1 MTKPTDDLEAVR
13 QISEVLEPF
22 EADDRERIIRWVRER
37 LGMATES
44 PETPLTPVTQ
54 KQTVP
59 QPPPAP
65 LTGQPGQ
72 KNIKSFLEEKEP
84 KTNQRL
90 AAVGA
95 YYHHFLAPTSE
106 RRDYITAEDL
116 IEASRKADR
125 HRPTSPGQD
134 LRNAYQSGFFD
145 RGESGQYK
153 LNAVGENLVAMVLPE
168 SKGAAGKGA
177 KAARRKRTVKATKKS
192 AAKRRKKAVKKTKKR
207 GNRR

>member
-1 MTKPTDDLEAVR
+1 MTKLTDDLDAVR
-13 QISEVLEPF
+13 QISEALEPF
-22 EADDRERIIRWVRER
+22 EVDDRERIIRWVRER
-37 LGMATES
+37 LAMATES
-44 PETPLTPVTQ
+44 PETPSPPLTQTQ
-54 KQTVP
+54 TLQ

-65 LTGQPGQ
+65 LTGQLGQ

-84 KTNQRL
+84 KTNQHL
-90 AAVGA
+90 AAAVA

-153 LNAVGENLVAMVLPE
+153 LNAVGENLIAMVLPK
-168 SKGAAGKGA
+168 SKGAPGKGA
-177 KAARRKRTVKATKKS
+177 KAAKRKRTAKTKKKS
-192 AAKRRKKAVKKTKKR
+192 AARRTKKVVKKTKKS